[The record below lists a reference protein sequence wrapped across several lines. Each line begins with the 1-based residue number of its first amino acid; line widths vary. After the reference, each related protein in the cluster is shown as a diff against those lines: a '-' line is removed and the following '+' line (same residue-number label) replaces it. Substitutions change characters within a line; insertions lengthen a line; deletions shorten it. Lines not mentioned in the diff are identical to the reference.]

1 VRDIFGGSSVAT
13 VQIIAAKECAVA
25 ALLSKP
31 VSALLLRRWANP
43 VSGLSLLDKVVWPD
57 YLSSTLGQRVLIPE
71 F

>member
-1 VRDIFGGSSVAT
+1 VAT

>member
-1 VRDIFGGSSVAT
+1 VAT

-31 VSALLLRRWANP
+31 VSAFFLGRYANP
-43 VSGLSLLDKVVWPD
+43 ILGLSLLDKVLQPD
-57 YLSSTLGQRVLIPE
+57 YLSSTLGQRVLILE